1 VADDRF
7 LTFQVLANLLS
18 RHHFHVFLAMD
29 PGPLAP
35 YYDLFDRCLGEHCPA
50 MARHLAS
57 CNVPCEMYLFGWLQT
72 VFLKALPLSV
82 AARVWDAFLLD
93 GVPRL
98 FRTALAI
105 LDLLA
110 PVLLDSAG
118 GGGGASFE
126 VVVNVLT
133 RARSALPAWERL
145 VTGAGAAPDGAALF
159 RAVDAVQLPAEA
171 LLELEDL
178 SSDAFFYR
186 HVSMG

>member
-1 VADDRF
+1 VGDATF
-7 LTFQVLANLLS
+7 LTFQLFANLVC
-18 RHHFHVFLAMD
+18 RHHLYVFFAMD
-29 PGPLAP
+29 GGALAP
-35 YYDLFDRCLGEHCPA
+35 YYALFEGLLRRRQPQLARLLAALGIQP
-50 MARHLAS
+50 
-57 CNVPCEMYLFGWLQT
+57 EMYLFGWLQT